1 MTGVTKQR
9 RRKLHDRFIA
19 IDSYTKGENVFHHWR
34 SKLSWIRG
42 VKRLWE
48 ELLQE
53 LDRLG
58 DLLQH
63 RSREEAIK

>member
-19 IDSYTKGENVFHHWR
+19 IDRYTKRENVFLRWR
-34 SKLSWIRG
+34 SKLSCISG

>member
-19 IDSYTKGENVFHHWR
+19 IDHYMKFLRWR
-34 SKLSWIRG
+34 SKLSWISG
-42 VKRLWE
+42 VKGLWE